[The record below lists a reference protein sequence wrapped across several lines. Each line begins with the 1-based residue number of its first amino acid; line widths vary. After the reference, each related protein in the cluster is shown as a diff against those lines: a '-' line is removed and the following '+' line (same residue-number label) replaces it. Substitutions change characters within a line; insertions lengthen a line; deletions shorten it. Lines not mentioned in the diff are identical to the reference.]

1 MPTREQQFFG
11 NPRKTR
17 TAPRGQFKG
26 KKEVPQTPEDL
37 ERIRKALSARRRGF
51 TWDNVAKAAGYKSG
65 ASAAAACKR
74 QMNQLRA
81 DVREDVESLRELEVS
96 RLDRA
101 LVEITNMAF
110 DRDLLPERRLVALE
124 ALRRNVESR
133 AKLQNLYPA
142 AQVEVIT
149 ISQIERRVA
158 ELSHQ
163 LGVPVPRELLELPA
177 GGDDDGDEG
186 DEYEGDWREGS

>member
-11 NPRKTR
+11 DPGKHGR
-17 TAPRGQFKG
+17 TAPRGAFRG
-26 KKEVPQTPEDL
+26 NRSGDGVRAVE
-37 ERIRKALSARRRGF
+37 ALNKVHLALAARGRGL
-51 TWDNVAKAAGYKSG
+51 TWDKVAKAAGYKSAAG
-65 ASAAAACKR
+65 AAAACKR
-74 QMNQLRA
+74 HTNALRQEIRA
-81 DVREDVESLRELEVS
+81 DVEELRDLEVA

-101 LVEITNMAF
+101 LVEISEIAF
-110 DRDLLPERRLVALE
+110 DRAMLPERRLVALE

-133 AKLQNLYPA
+133 AKLQNLYPT

-149 ISQIERRVA
+149 IGQIERRVA

-177 GGDDDGDEG
+177 GGGPDGDDDEDY
-186 DEYEGDWREGS
+186 D

>member
-1 MPTREQQFFG
+1 VPTREQQFFG

-17 TAPRGQFKG
+17 TAARGYFRGSKDG
-26 KKEVPQTPEDL
+26 DTEKVAESL
-37 ERIRKALSARRRGF
+37 ERVQKALRVRARGF
-51 TWDNVAKAAGYKSG
+51 TWQRVAQEAGYR
-65 ASAAAACKR
+65 SAATAAQACKR
-74 QMNQLRA
+74 YMNELRQ
-81 DVREDVESLRELEVS
+81 DVRHDAEELRELEVA

-101 LVEITNMAF
+101 LVEISNMAF

-133 AKLQNLYPA
+133 AKLQNLYPT

-177 GGDDDGDEG
+177 GGDDDDDDEV
-186 DEYEGDWREGS
+186 YEGE